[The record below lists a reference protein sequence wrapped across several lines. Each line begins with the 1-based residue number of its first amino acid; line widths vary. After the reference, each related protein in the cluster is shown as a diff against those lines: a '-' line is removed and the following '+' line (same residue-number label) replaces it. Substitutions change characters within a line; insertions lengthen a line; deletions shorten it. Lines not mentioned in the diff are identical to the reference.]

1 MTGGSIADGKTLAEL
16 NLRKQWGFTVLA
28 IQRNNDVLNNPDGED
43 KLMED
48 DIVVL
53 MGNRERLPDVC
64 SVFAAS

>member
-1 MTGGSIADGKTLAEL
+1 MGGSIADGKTLAEL

-28 IQRNNDVLNNPDGED
+28 IQRKNDVLSNPDGED
-43 KLMED
+43 KLLED

-53 MGNRERLPDVC
+53 MGNSEKLNEVS